1 MDKTT
6 NEETKS
12 KEVLDEKLKLEQELN
27 DLREDL
33 QVRSQKMQLNRD
45 DLIKLRV
52 LNSQLDSQTA
62 MLTVEEAQLEESN
75 TKLLEQNGQLEVENA
90 KLSKQIQELI
100 QSISVNNLL
109 RDIDI
114 EELQL
119 LAKNNRTMN
128 QALEKLIN

>member
-62 MLTVEEAQLEESN
+62 MLTVEEAQLGESN
-75 TKLLEQNGQLEVENA
+75 ANLLEQNGQLEIENA